1 MPKIIGHMPINM
13 SSSEDI
19 NRIEA
24 DIVAI
29 GLGVK
34 NDGAICVVQKLYFE
48 KSRPQLAVIFEFKS
62 GNAFLYVRF
71 RIDGGFA
78 DHLLQV
84 RMGETAFESG
94 VAFKMLGEQLDGIP
108 DFLCGKLLV

>member
-1 MPKIIGHMPINM
+1 M

-24 DIVAI
+24 DVVTI

-34 NDGAICVVQKLYFE
+34 EDGAVSIVQKLYFE
-48 KSRPQLAVIFEFKS
+48 KTRPQLAVVFEFKT
-62 GNAFLYVRF
+62 GNAFLYISF

-78 DHLLQV
+78 NHLL
-84 RMGETAFESG
+84 
-94 VAFKMLGEQLDGIP
+94 
-108 DFLCGKLLV
+108 